1 MAPHHD
7 NPLFP
12 GVMDFLDSG
21 EVPPPRRER
30 QQRLAAVA
38 ERQGLSFVHDAGPK
52 FTEQV
57 RLPSGLTSGTSGV
70 ENVLSGTWK
79 GLKVRLFDCWSFEI
93 REDSQTHR
101 KHREWSH
108 WTCVLTRLGLKS
120 PEVFRLEREG
130 FFGRLA
136 DHMGLRDID
145 LELEDFNRAFTV
157 RSKDRKFATDLLDQR
172 MMTWLLEA
180 KDTIPKDVAF
190 QIDQRQLL
198 LYGSERKPAELVALL
213 RLLKAFIDHFP
224 PVAYSLYGTEPKDGG
239 SPETPSV

>member
-1 MAPHHD
+1 MPPHHD

-12 GVMDFLDSG
+12 GFTDFLDSSN
-21 EVPPPRRER
+21 EVPPPRHER
-30 QQRLAAVA
+30 QQRLAAA
-38 ERQGLSFVHDAGPK
+38 AQRQGLEFVHEAGPK
-52 FTEQV
+52 FAEQV
-57 RLPSGLTSGTSGV
+57 RLPSALTSGRSGV

-79 GLKVRLFDCWSFEI
+79 GLKVRLFDCWSYEV
-93 REDSQTHR
+93 REDPQTHR
-101 KHREWSH
+101 KRREWSRS
-108 WTCVLTRLGLKS
+108 TCVLTRLGLKA

-130 FFGRLA
+130 LFGRLA
-136 DHMGLRDID
+136 DHMGLHDIE

-190 QIDQRQLL
+190 QIDERQLL

-224 PVAYSLYGTEPKDGG
+224 PVAFSLYGAEPQDQ
-239 SPETPSV
+239 